1 MTDRMETQ
9 EGMPELPAAAQTT
22 PRRRHGSLGTATL
35 GLVLVGIGLFWLLD
49 RLDVVSV
56 DAAVVLPLILTAVGV
71 ALLIGSFDGEHAGLV
86 VIGVFVAVGV
96 LIAST
101 TPVAFLTN
109 GVGERVYTPTAE
121 SSLADPFQLGIGEL
135 RVDLSDLVVIG
146 DATAIA
152 ELGIGELRVVVP
164 AGVAVDITTEVGAGE
179 IRLFGANRSGTGVS
193 DTFRS
198 ADFESASQ
206 RLVLELD
213 VAIGAI
219 EVTR

>member
-1 MTDRMETQ
+1 MTDRIDTQ
-9 EGMPELPAAAQTT
+9 EDMPELPAATQTT
-22 PRRRHGSLGTATL
+22 PRRRHGSLGTATF

-49 RLDVVSV
+49 RLDVMNVEG
-56 DAAVVLPLILTAVGV
+56 AVVLPLILTAVGV

-86 VIGVFVAVGV
+86 VLGVFLSVGV

-101 TPVAFLTN
+101 TPLAFLTN
-109 GVGERVYTPTAE
+109 GVGERVYSPTSEIALDE
-121 SSLADPFQLGIGEL
+121 PFRLGIGEL
-135 RVDLSDLVVIG
+135 RLDLSELAVIDEAVVVG
-146 DATAIA
+146 

-164 AGVAVDITTEVGAGE
+164 AGVAVDITSEVGAGE
-179 IRLFGANRSGTGVS
+179 IKLFGATRSGTGVS

-198 ADFESASQ
+198 ANFDSAAQ